1 MFRLA
6 ETHLIAAEALLKLGR
21 PAEALPYLN
30 AVRRRAAFAGKE
42 TAMQLTTSQVTMELI
57 MEERERELLGE
68 MFRWFDLK
76 RWGVLIERVK
86 LYNPDAA
93 PNIKAGKHELRP
105 IPQDQIDRTAGG
117 IAAFPQNPGY

>member
-1 MFRLA
+1 MQ
-6 ETHLIAAEALLKLGR
+6 I
-21 PAEALPYLN
+21 
-30 AVRRRAAFAGKE
+30 
-42 TAMQLTTSQVTMELI
+42 TASQLTMEFI

-105 IPQDQIDRTAGG
+105 RRTRLTGRPAGPPCFHLDPLRPDLTQSMVG
-117 IAAFPQNPGY
+117 ILP